1 MSLVIPFKDFAS
13 FEQEVQLDNVPYR
26 ILIDYNV
33 MFEYWTISF
42 KDRNLN
48 EIVSGIKLVLSYD
61 LLEQYPGRGLPP
73 GQLFVIDTTGDI
85 DKIDRDNVIEKLALV
100 YIPEDEVE

>member
-1 MSLVIPFKDFAS
+1 MSVVIPFKDFAS
-13 FEQEVQLDNVPYR
+13 FEQEVQLDGVPYR

-33 MFEYWTISF
+33 RFEYWTISF

-61 LLEQYPGRGLPP
+61 LLDQYPGRGLPP
-73 GQLFVIDTTGDI
+73 GELFVIDTTGDI
-85 DKIDRDNVIEKLALV
+85 DKIDRYNIIEKLALV

>member
-1 MSLVIPFKDFAS
+1 MPVVIPFKDFAS
-13 FEQEVQLDNVPYR
+13 FEQEVQLDGVPYQ

-33 MFEYWTISF
+33 LFGYWTISF

-48 EIVSGIKLVLSYD
+48 EIVSGIKLVLNYNLFD
-61 LLEQYPGRGLPP
+61 QYPGRGLPP
-73 GQLFVIDTTGDI
+73 GELFVIDTTGNI
-85 DKIDRDNVIEKLALV
+85 DKIDRENVIEKLALI